1 MSDIIWTP
9 SPNFNDRA
17 HPISMLVL
25 HYTGMQN
32 GPEAIARMTDA
43 DAGVSAHYC
52 IDEDGT
58 VVQMVHEDHRA
69 WHAGV
74 SRWRGMEDIN
84 SRSIGIEIVNPG
96 HEFGYRPFTE
106 AQMEALLPLVAE
118 IVQTHSI
125 EPRNV
130 VGHSDIAPARK
141 EDPGELFDWHALAS
155 RGLATARPEKAHMDP
170 GWSDAAFLL
179 AMERYGYC
187 VDEGRAATRAF
198 QRRFRQELV
207 DGEIDGQCRAI
218 LMRLLL
224 ECEG

>member
-1 MSDIIWTP
+1 MDDIIWTP
-9 SPNFNDRA
+9 SPNFNERA

-25 HYTGMQN
+25 HYTGMQS
-32 GPEAIARMTDA
+32 GPEAIERMTST

-52 IDEDGT
+52 LEEDGT
-58 VVQMVHEDHRA
+58 ILQMVDEDYRA

-96 HEFGYRPFTE
+96 HEWGYRPFTE
-106 AQMEALLPLVAE
+106 EQMSSLLPLCAE
-118 IVQTHSI
+118 IVRTYHI

-141 EDPGELFDWHALAS
+141 DDPGELFDWHALAS
-155 RGLATARPEKAHMDP
+155 RGLAVPRPVKALADP

-179 AMERYGYC
+179 ALERYGYS
-187 VDEGRAATRAF
+187 VDDGRAATTAF
-198 QRRFRQELV
+198 QRRFRPEMV
-207 DGEIDGQCRAI
+207 DGIIDGECRAI

-224 ECEG
+224 ENT